1 MNILVIGNGFD
12 LAHRLPTKYTD
23 FLDVVESFI
32 SITNAPHILK
42 NGGLDNTVKPKY
54 QFLDR
59 LIFEEPFLCNEFR
72 EMVQKNFWIEYFR
85 QCDSYEKEN
94 WIDFESEISK
104 MIQIVEMEMIDSDG
118 TKYQLSDEMLY
129 LGNEFLAE
137 FFYVYSSAEQVNSA
151 NIGKTIS
158 FKEIR
163 DRLYKDLNRL
173 IRALEIYLTDFVE
186 KIDVNLKSPDIDDIQ
201 FDAVL
206 SFNYTNIY
214 EKLYDPH
221 KSLQYDYIHGV
232 ADLSN
237 NIDSNNMVLGIDEH
251 LSEERKNKEVEFIAF
266 KKFYQ
271 RIYKETGCRYKEWV
285 DEIKVEYEE
294 YIQRRNDAVN
304 RSMIGSGD
312 GMYALIDSVAAKTVL
327 KKGCNMHHLYIYG
340 HSLDVTDG
348 DILRD
353 LILNDNVYT
362 TIFYFNKDLMGQQIA
377 NLVKV
382 IGQEEL
388 IKRTG
393 GNTKTIE
400 FRPQQEMV
408 KI

>member
-1 MNILVIGNGFD
+1 MNILMLGNGFD

-32 SITNAPHILK
+32 SIISTPHILK
-42 NGGLDNTVKPKY
+42 NGGLYNTAKPKY

-59 LIFEEPFLCNEFR
+59 LIFEEPTLYNEFR
-72 EMVQKNFWIEYFR
+72 KMVQNNFWIEYFG
-85 QCDSYEKEN
+85 QCNSYEKEN

-104 MIQIVEMEMIDSDG
+104 VIQIVEKEMIDSDG
-118 TKYQLSDEMLY
+118 IKYQLSDEILY
-129 LGNEFLAE
+129 LENEFLAE
-137 FFYVYSSAEQVNSA
+137 YFHVYSSAEQVN
-151 NIGKTIS
+151 NDDIGKTIS

-186 KIDVNLKSPDIDDIQ
+186 KIDVNIKSTDIDNIQ

-206 SFNYTNIY
+206 SFNYTNTY
-214 EKLYDPH
+214 EKLYDPQ

-237 NIDSNNMVLGIDEH
+237 NLDSNNLVLGIDEY
-251 LSEERKNKEVEFIAF
+251 LLEDRKNKEVEFIAF

-285 DEIKVEYEE
+285 DEIQAEYQE
-294 YIQRRNDAVN
+294 YIHKRNEAVK
-304 RSMIGSGD
+304 RSMIEPTG
-312 GMYALIDSVAAKTVL
+312 GMYALIDSIAAKTVL
-327 KKGCNMHHLYIYG
+327 KTGYKMHHLYIYG
-340 HSLDVTDG
+340 HSLDITDG

-362 TIFYFNKDLMGQQIA
+362 TIFYFNKDVMGQQVT
-377 NLVKV
+377 NLIKV
-382 IGQEEL
+382 IGQDEL

-393 GNTKTIE
+393 GSTKTIE